1 MLPRPPVTTSD
12 AATSVTDPVG
22 RSSSGVACCVVGGN
36 KASGGGL
43 APCLDDELAELSG
56 VDRRQLDADPAVA
69 ADRGRDAERLRGGG
83 DQGGLLLVGRLDT
96 GLLAVI

>member
-69 ADRGRDAERLRGGG
+69 ADIAGMPNVSGAAAIRAVCSS
-83 DQGGLLLVGRLDT
+83 LV
-96 GLLAVI
+96 A